1 MAKPIRQ
8 ISRGVP
14 NPIEEQDKAIGE
26 ILKALADNKEA
37 VLSFIELT
45 KELHEVNVFETA
57 GSLLKQRNDVGVIAM
72 QQVNQPAVHN
82 IIKSGFGLFKFL
94 GSLQPS
100 QLETLLQGVTLGLK
114 RMSSTGE
121 KGKKQSIWKMRIRL
135 RSPEI
140 RAAMTT
146 MVDFLEGMGEAFL
159 KNREDHK

>member
-14 NPIEEQDKAIGE
+14 NPIEEKDKAIDE

-45 KELHEVNVFETA
+45 KELHEIKVFEAA
-57 GSLLKQRNDVGVIAM
+57 GSLLKQRNDIGVIAM

-100 QLETLLQGVTLGLK
+100 QLDTLLQGVTLGLK
-114 RMSSTGE
+114 RMSRTGE

>member
-14 NPIEEQDKAIGE
+14 NEAEERAKAVDE
-26 ILKALADNKEA
+26 ILIALADNKEA

-45 KELHEVNVFETA
+45 KELHEVKVFETA
-57 GSLLKQRNDVGVIAM
+57 GALLKQRNEVGVIAM
-72 QQVNQPAVHN
+72 QQVNQPAIHN

-94 GSLQPS
+94 GALQPS

-114 RMSSTGE
+114 RMSRTGE

>member
-14 NPIEEQDKAIGE
+14 NQAEEQAEAIDE

-37 VLSFIELT
+37 VLSFIEMT
-45 KELHEVNVFETA
+45 KELNEIKVFEA
-57 GSLLKQRNDVGVIAM
+57 ASSMLKQRNEVGVIAM

-94 GSLQPS
+94 GGLQPA
-100 QLETLLQGVTLGLK
+100 QLGTLLEGITLGLK
-114 RMSSTGE
+114 RMSQTGE

-146 MVDFLEGMGEAFL
+146 MVDFMEGMGEAFL
-159 KNREDHK
+159 KNRENQK

>member
-14 NPIEEQDKAIGE
+14 NPKEEQDKAIDE

-45 KELHEVNVFETA
+45 KELHEVSVFDSA
-57 GSLLKQRNDVGVIAM
+57 SSLLKQRNDVGVIAM

-94 GSLQPS
+94 GVMQPS

-114 RMSSTGE
+114 RMSRTGE

>member
-14 NPIEEQDKAIGE
+14 NPIEEQDKAIDE

>member
-14 NPIEEQDKAIGE
+14 NLKEEQDKAIDE

-45 KELHEVNVFETA
+45 KELHEVSVFDSA
-57 GSLLKQRNDVGVIAM
+57 SSLLKQRNDVGVIAM
-72 QQVNQPAVHN
+72 QQINQPAVHN

-94 GSLQPS
+94 GAMQPA

-114 RMSSTGE
+114 RMSRTGE

>member
-8 ISRGVP
+8 ISRGIP
-14 NPIEEQDKAIGE
+14 NEADEQAEAVDE

-45 KELHEVNVFETA
+45 KELHEIHVFETA
-57 GSLLKQRNDVGVIAM
+57 GALIKQRNDVGVIAM
-72 QQVNQPAVHN
+72 QQINQPAVHN

-94 GSLQPS
+94 GGMQPG
-100 QLETLLQGVTLGLK
+100 QLDTLLQGVTLGLK
-114 RMSSTGE
+114 RMSQTGE
-121 KGKKQSIWKMRIRL
+121 QGKKQSIWKMRIRL

-146 MVDFLEGMGEAFL
+146 MVDFMEGMGEAFL
-159 KNREDHK
+159 KNREKRE